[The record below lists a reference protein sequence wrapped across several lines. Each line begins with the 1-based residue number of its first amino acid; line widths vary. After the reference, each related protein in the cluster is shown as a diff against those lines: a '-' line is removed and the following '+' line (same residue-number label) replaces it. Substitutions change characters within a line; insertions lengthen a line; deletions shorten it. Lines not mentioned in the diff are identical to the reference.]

1 MAKEIFELVGRILI
15 DNADANTD
23 IDSTTQKAK
32 GLADALEGTG
42 TSADNTGKKIGSSGK
57 FGAGSVWF
65 GNMMTKMTDMAINMG
80 KFIGKTGFGFNANME
95 AYQNQFESLL
105 GDADK
110 ASQLVADLQLL
121 AKISPLGME
130 GLANN
135 AVSLLNAG
143 TELTDIIPTLE
154 MLGNLS
160 LGDTNKMNSVVR
172 AYTQILSKGQLMAQE
187 MYQLGDAG
195 VPVRQIMTLYGG
207 EEYADGTWYEKK
219 LRDPTYMIPAEN
231 MTKAFLGATAEGG
244 KWHDYMFK
252 MMDTWSGQV
261 DRMGEE
267 GKESLGAL
275 MNPFFEVAKSD
286 VLPKVAE
293 SLGMFGTW
301 ASENQDTLT
310 KMAEAVGDFASISFD
325 AVLDCFKWMTENGSA
340 VAVAIGTIAT
350 AMAVAAVSAHPYA
363 AAVLAVATALAYM
376 HANNADGDS
385 YEQFFDAY
393 SDEDLAKLQAYVK
406 AAREAQEAEQAYYDT
421 MLYGGNEVMAENAFL
436 DAQAKR
442 DAAYE
447 EANAIEGLIGTYNSW
462 RSGQAEGGSEIWL
475 DVPLRVAEGAEG
487 EVQTELDG
495 MSLEMAAK
503 ILPDMSAVYA
513 SQNTA
518 LTYYAS
524 VMPNVAAFPLNG
536 SHANGLDYVPHD
548 GYIARLHRGESVL
561 TQQEASVWRSGM
573 GGGFDVNALAS
584 SFASSVAAALSGK
597 PVVLESG
604 AVIGQLLPAI
614 DAGLGTT
621 SARKGRRN

>member
-23 IDSTTQKAK
+23 IDTTTQKAK

-42 TSADNTGKKIGSSGK
+42 TSADDTGKKFGSSGK
-57 FGAGSVWF
+57 LGASSVWL
-65 GNMMTKMTDMAINMG
+65 GNMMTRMTDMAINVG
-80 KFIGKTGFGFNANME
+80 KFIGKTGFGFNASME

-143 TELTDIIPTLE
+143 TELNDIIPTLE

-301 ASENQDTLT
+301 ASENQETLT
-310 KMAEAVGDFASISFD
+310 KVAETVGNFAAISFD

-385 YEQFFDAY
+385 YEQFFDGY
-393 SDEDLAKLQAYVK
+393 SNEDLAKLQAYVE
-406 AAREAQEAEQAYYDT
+406 AVREAQAAEEAYENA
-421 MLYGGNEVMAENAFL
+421 MIYGGDIAGTGKAL
-436 DAQAKR
+436 DEATARR
-442 DAAYE
+442 DAAEE
-447 EANAIEGLIGTYNSW
+447 EAKAIEGLIGAYKSW
-462 RSGQAEGGSEIWL
+462 NSGQTESNGGQIWL

-524 VMPNVAAFPLNG
+524 VMPSAYPSIDG
-536 SHANGLDYVPHD
+536 SHANGLDYVPSD

-561 TQQEASVWRSGM
+561 TRQEASVWRSGM

-604 AVIGQLLPAI
+604 AVVGQLLPAI